1 MNRIINGIILVS
13 FMVLVSCSMYKF
25 VEGSVLKSWTVKP
38 GEVAVLKSSKSKI
51 YRFQIINN
59 SYEDNDLTVKNADG
73 TFIRQ
78 IARHDTAEVK
88 AALNGIRIENIGQK
102 DAIFTLCVFL
112 NRESFKLPEVKKQK
126 L

>member
-38 GEVAVLKSSKSKI
+38 GEVAVLKSSKSQI

-59 SYEDNDLTVKNADG
+59 SYEDNDLIVKNADG

-78 IARHDTAEVK
+78 IAHHDTAEVK

-112 NRESFKLPEVKKQK
+112 NREPFKMPEVKKQK

>member
-1 MNRIINGIILVS
+1 MNRIINGIIIVC
-13 FMVLVSCSMYKF
+13 FMALVSCSTYKF
-25 VEGSVLKSWTVKP
+25 VEGSVLKSWTVKS

-51 YRFQIINN
+51 YRFRIINN
-59 SYEDNDLTVKNADG
+59 SYEDNDLIVKNADG

-88 AALNGIRIENIGQK
+88 AALNDIRIENSGQK
-102 DAIFTLCVFL
+102 DAIFTLNVFL
-112 NRESFKLPEVKKQK
+112 NRESFKMPEVKMLK